1 LSDALEGL
9 SPPTDTNLLVGIE
22 TSDDGAVYRLTDEI
36 AMINT
41 VDFITPP
48 VDDPYWFGQISAA
61 NSISDVYSMG
71 GRPVTALNV
80 VMFPSKLLD
89 MGYLKDILKGGHDK
103 VVEAGACM
111 VGGHTVDDEE
121 PKYGLCVNGVVHP
134 DRIITNAGA
143 QPGDALILTKP
154 LGSGVLFN
162 AVRSGKLPFKDL
174 ERDTLPSLASLN
186 DKAIE
191 VALQYDL
198 HACTDI
204 TGFGILGH
212 LLEVAHGSDARVVM
226 QYASLSFYND
236 ALNMYKKG
244 ETTGSN
250 KPNRAMVQKHHLD
263 LQVSLSAAE
272 EELLYDPQTSGG
284 LLLAVSSSQADKLL
298 KSLATEG
305 VQNAVQ
311 IGKITA
317 DPVGITVA

>member
-1 LSDALEGL
+1 
-9 SPPTDTNLLVGIE
+9 
-22 TSDDGAVYRLTDEI
+22 
-36 AMINT
+36 MINT

-61 NSISDVYSMG
+61 NSISDFYSMG
-71 GRPVTALNV
+71 GRPLTALNV
-80 VMFPSKLLD
+80 VMFPSKHLD
-89 MGYLKDILKGGHDK
+89 MGFLKDILKGGYDK
-103 VVEAGACM
+103 VVEAGACL

-121 PKYGLCVNGVVHP
+121 PKYGLCVNGIVHP
-134 DRIITNAGA
+134 DKVITNAGSK
-143 QPGDALILTKP
+143 PGDALILTKP

-174 ERDTLPSLASLN
+174 ERDTLPSLAALN
-186 DKAIE
+186 GPAMAT
-191 VALQYDL
+191 ALNYGL

-212 LLEVAHGSDARVVM
+212 LLEMAHGCNARVVLDYSKL
-226 QYASLSFYND
+226 QFYAD
-236 ALNMYKKG
+236 ALAMYKKG

-250 KPNRAMVQKHHLD
+250 KPNRAMVAKHHLD

-284 LLLAVSSSQADKLL
+284 LLLSLPSHQADELL
-298 KSLATEG
+298 TSLAADG
-305 VQNAVQ
+305 VKNAVQ
-311 IGKITA
+311 VGKITA

>member
-1 LSDALEGL
+1 M
-9 SPPTDTNLLVGIE
+9 GIE
-22 TSDDGAVYRLTDEI
+22 TADDAAVYKLSDEI

-71 GRPVTALNV
+71 GKPLTALNV
-80 VMFPSKLLD
+80 VMFPSKQLD
-89 MGYLKDILKGGHDK
+89 MGLLKDILRGGHDK
-103 VVEAGACM
+103 VVEAGACL

-162 AVRSGKLPFKDL
+162 AVRSGKLSFAEL

-186 DKAIE
+186 DKAME
-191 VALQYDL
+191 TALGFDL

-212 LLEVAHGSDARVVM
+212 LLEVAHGCDARVVVN
-226 QYASLSFYND
+226 YRALPFYSG
-236 ALNMYKKG
+236 ALDMYKKG

-250 KPNRAMVQKHHLD
+250 KANRAMVARHHLAMD
-263 LQVSLSAAE
+263 LSLDKSE

-284 LLLAVSSSQADKLL
+284 LLLSLPGEQADALIAAL
-298 KSLATEG
+298 HAAG
-305 VQNAVQ
+305 VAVAAR
-311 IGKITA
+311 IGEVVIE
-317 DPVGITVA
+317 PVGITVV

>member
-1 LSDALEGL
+1 
-9 SPPTDTNLLVGIE
+9 VGIE
-22 TSDDGAVYRLTDEI
+22 TADDAAVYRLSDEI

-61 NSISDVYSMG
+61 NSISDVYAMG

-80 VMFPSKLLD
+80 VMFPSKHLD
-89 MGYLKDILKGGHDK
+89 MGFLRDILRGGHDK
-103 VVEAGACM
+103 VVEAGACL

-134 DRIITNAGA
+134 QRIITNAGA
-143 QPGDALILTKP
+143 RPGDGLILTKP

-162 AVRSGKLPFKDL
+162 AVRSGKFPYAEL
-174 ERDTLPSLASLN
+174 ERNILPSLAALN
-186 DKAIE
+186 GPAMAAAHE
-191 VALQYDL
+191 FDL

-212 LLEVAHGSDARVVM
+212 LLEMAHGCNCRVNVR
-226 QYASLSFYND
+226 YRNLPFYPG
-236 ALNMYKKG
+236 ALEMYKKG

-250 KPNRAMVQKHHLD
+250 KPNRQMVARHHLTMRAK
-263 LQVSLSAAE
+263 LSREE

-284 LLLAVSSSQADKLL
+284 LVLAVPAAQAAELVAAL
-298 KSLATEG
+298 KKAGTP
-305 VQNAVQ
+305 VAAY
-311 IGKITA
+311 IGDVVPA
-317 DPVGITVA
+317 PVGITVE